1 MVDAR
6 IIEFRQTQRVT
17 PQGELQRMMIPV
29 VETDAISGLLEVDGI
44 PTDEFTRDLAVERT
58 RQFVSELVSEDAEVN
73 VSLPDQQ

>member
-44 PTDEFTRDLAVERT
+44 PTDQFTRDLAVERT